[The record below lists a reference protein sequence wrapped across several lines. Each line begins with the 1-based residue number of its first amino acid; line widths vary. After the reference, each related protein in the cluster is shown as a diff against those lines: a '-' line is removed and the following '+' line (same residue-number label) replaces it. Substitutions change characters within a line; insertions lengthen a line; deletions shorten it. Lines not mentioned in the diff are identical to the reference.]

1 MDSINSF
8 KGYGKVD
15 EAEERAFRKKTRRRL
30 IIIAVSAVV
39 LVAVIFGAV
48 AGTVIHK
55 NKNNNTN
62 NAPNNDSPSLSSGIR
77 AICSKTLYPDSCF
90 SSLSSV
96 KTKSNKFDP
105 EEIFKLSL
113 EIAQKELS
121 KISSI
126 PDKLMDRINDK
137 SVKLALKDCK
147 TLFEDALDELNTSIA
162 STQAS
167 HSKSKSLT
175 SWLQIDDIKTWLSS
189 ALTDLETCLDGLAE
203 QNSSNVLLEM
213 KTWLRNSTEYT
224 SNSLAIVRNIV
235 GLLDELG
242 VPVHRK
248 LLSAAVG
255 YPDWVNSRDR
265 RLLDQN
271 TNAIKPDL
279 TVAKDGTGT
288 HRTIQD
294 AINAVVKK
302 NNMRTVIYVKAGVYL
317 ENVVIDKAHW
327 NIYMYGDDSSKT
339 VVSGNLNKIEGTPT
353 FSTASFIV
361 TGKGFVARDIGFKN
375 TAGPEKHQAVALR
388 SGSDQSVFYRCSFDA
403 FQDTLYAHSNRQ
415 FYRDCFITGTVD
427 FIFGNAAVVF
437 QSCNIQPRQ
446 PLPNQFNTITAQG
459 KKDPGQVTGISIHR
473 CTITPNG
480 QVTAKTYLGRPWK
493 DYSTT
498 VIMGSKIDGVVDPV
512 GWIEWLPN
520 TEPPKTIYYAE
531 HQNTGPGAGQEN
543 RVKWAGYRP
552 VITSDEAQKFTV
564 KSFIQGSEWLPQ
576 TNVAFD
582 SSL

>member
-48 AGTVIHK
+48 VGTVIHK
-55 NKNNNTN
+55 NKKNNTN
-62 NAPNNDSPSLSSGIR
+62 NASNNDSPSLSSGIR
-77 AICSKTLYPDSCF
+77 AICSNTLYPDSCF

-96 KTKSNKFDP
+96 ETKSNKFDP

-175 SWLQIDDIKTWLSS
+175 SWLKIDDIKTWLSS

-203 QNSSNVLLEM
+203 QNSSNVLPEM

-302 NNMRTVIYVKAGVYL
+302 NKMRTVIYVKAGVYL

-327 NIYMYGDDSSKT
+327 NIYMYGEDSSKT

-353 FSTASFIV
+353 FSTASFSVPQWIM
-361 TGKGFVARDIGFKN
+361 
-375 TAGPEKHQAVALR
+375 H
-388 SGSDQSVFYRCSFDA
+388 GS
-403 FQDTLYAHSNRQ
+403 
-415 FYRDCFITGTVD
+415 
-427 FIFGNAAVVF
+427 
-437 QSCNIQPRQ
+437 
-446 PLPNQFNTITAQG
+446 PNHF
-459 KKDPGQVTGISIHR
+459 H
-473 CTITPNG
+473 
-480 QVTAKTYLGRPWK
+480 Y
-493 DYSTT
+493 
-498 VIMGSKIDGVVDPV
+498 
-512 GWIEWLPN
+512 
-520 TEPPKTIYYAE
+520 
-531 HQNTGPGAGQEN
+531 
-543 RVKWAGYRP
+543 
-552 VITSDEAQKFTV
+552 F
-564 KSFIQGSEWLPQ
+564 
-576 TNVAFD
+576 
-582 SSL
+582 